1 MARQRRKIT
10 NTSISPIQIAGRWIQ
25 PGGIDTFDVEQL
37 PSEWKNAGV
46 AVDDQPAVKVPAMIS
61 PGSTALEV
69 IRDSAQGV
77 VIYGPDGKIIMGTHA
92 QGVVNVP
99 QTGAAGAELLL
110 ASCTIPGGCLG
121 PNGTLR
127 VAAWL
132 GVDVSNAN
140 LKTIT
145 IKYGGVV
152 IGQNNNALTSARTAR
167 FECEAY
173 GDNSEAA
180 ILALQ
185 TVGTTIAMQP
195 ASTGSGTVPASVAV
209 DTTVD
214 QLLEIYVNLAVAT
227 DVARVRRW
235 AVDTRRGA

>member
-1 MARQRRKIT
+1 MT
-10 NTSISPIQIAGRWIQ
+10 SYVNTRDNNTLSGIGFRDGDDLTTANGSKWVFQNEQWYPVVF
-25 PGGIDTFDVEQL
+25 GG
-37 PSEWKNAGV
+37 A
-46 AVDDQPAVKVPAMIS
+46 PAVQTLTV
-61 PGSTALEV
+61 
-69 IRDSAQGV
+69 RQNSAQGV

-99 QTGAAGAELLL
+99 QTGTAGAELLL

-214 QLLEIYVNLAVAT
+214 QLLEIYVNLAVTT

>member
-1 MARQRRKIT
+1 MATETIRAGQLILDSTTPPPDRGFYKIDDTTTGHVGKLVINDPTT
-10 NTSISPIQIAGRWIQ
+10 NAASTVVTATS
-25 PGGIDTFDVEQL
+25 
-37 PSEWKNAGV
+37 
-46 AVDDQPAVKVPAMIS
+46 
-61 PGSTALEV
+61 
-69 IRDSAQGV
+69 SAQGI

-99 QTGAAGAELLL
+99 QTGTAGAELLL

-214 QLLEIYVNLAVAT
+214 QLLEIYVNLAVTT

>member
-1 MARQRRKIT
+1 MNELLHKFKLGNDAELLIEKRGGGYEKVAT
-10 NTSISPIQIAGRWIQ
+10 VPIGSQ
-25 PGGIDTFDVEQL
+25 PL
-37 PSEWKNAGV
+37 GV
-46 AVDDQPAVKVPAMIS
+46 TQ
-61 PGSTALEV
+61 
-69 IRDSAQGV
+69 SAQGI

-99 QTGAAGAELLL
+99 QTGTAGAELLL

-173 GDNSEAA
+173 GDDSEAA

-209 DTTVD
+209 DTTID

>member
-1 MARQRRKIT
+1 MTIKLLTPRDLTIGGRT
-10 NTSISPIQIAGRWIQ
+10 VTYPAGALVTLDAATETGLINSKEATATLT
-25 PGGIDTFDVEQL
+25 GGITYTPPV
-37 PSEWKNAGV
+37 PSS
-46 AVDDQPAVKVPAMIS
+46 QPQPLMVTP
-61 PGSTALEV
+61 
-69 IRDSAQGV
+69 SAQGV

-99 QTGAAGAELLL
+99 QTGTAGAELLL

>member
-1 MARQRRKIT
+1 MGVETELFGIKNRGDGKEFRVVEKADG
-10 NTSISPIQIAGRWIQ
+10 SIAVYAG
-25 PGGIDTFDVEQL
+25 
-37 PSEWKNAGV
+37 GV
-46 AVDDQPAVKVPAMIS
+46 ALIE
-61 PGSTALEV
+61 PGKIPVTATP
-69 IRDSAQGV
+69 SAQGV

-99 QTGAAGAELLL
+99 QTGTAGAELLL

-214 QLLEIYVNLAVAT
+214 QLLEIYVNLAVVT